1 MRMVKF
7 SLKLLAIPILLM
19 LLAVQWALTFVVSLS
34 GWIFH
39 LLSGIIF
46 ATAILSGL
54 MELCTWQEA
63 GSMMIV
69 SFVLFLLPH
78 LAAALVIRLVGA
90 VLALRVFLKS

>member
-1 MRMVKF
+1 MRVVKL

-19 LLAVQWALTFVVSLS
+19 LLAVQWGLTFVVSLS

-78 LAAALVIRLVGA
+78 LAAALVIRLVDA
-90 VLALRVFLKS
+90 VFALRGFIKS